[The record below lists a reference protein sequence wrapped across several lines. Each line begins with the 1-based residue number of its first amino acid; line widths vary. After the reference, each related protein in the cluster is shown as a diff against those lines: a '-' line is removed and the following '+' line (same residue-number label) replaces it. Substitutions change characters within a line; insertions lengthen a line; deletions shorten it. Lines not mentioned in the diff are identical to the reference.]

1 MDIMGYSR
9 HLIVE
14 LQLLILKN
22 QINSFNWKKLY
33 FSMCLKYN
41 KIYYS
46 LITIIWKLICDTSLK
61 V

>member
-22 QINSFNWKKLY
+22 QINSFYWKKLY

-46 LITIIWKLICDTSLK
+46 LITIIWKLICDTSPK